1 MYSKLFSSLD
11 RDVFC
16 WKWTKCVLIA
26 DPSAWTP
33 QGQIAH
39 ITDRLY
45 WKKRPFHGREG
56 MWIRGERE
64 KQGKWREERACANRS
79 NKKSA
84 HVFVSSTSL
93 PWSSTRSRFIKYL
106 TTILRRGQ
114 KGQKTR
120 REEEAKEMKRGRDLR
135 HINNIKSV
143 SLLVSSLSSSIIAK
157 EPIYKISYDNVTII
171 LR

>member
-1 MYSKLFSSLD
+1 MFSAENEQNAFWLQIPLHGHRKVRSL
-11 RDVFC
+11 
-16 WKWTKCVLIA
+16 T
-26 DPSAWTP
+26 S
-33 QGQIAH
+33 Q
-39 ITDRLY
+39 TDYTGRS
-45 WKKRPFHGREG
+45 GREG

-64 KQGKWREERACANRS
+64 KQGKWREKGACAHRI

-84 HVFVSSTSL
+84 HMFVSSPSL

-135 HINNIKSV
+135 HRNNIKSV
-143 SLLVSSLSSSIIAK
+143 SMLVSSPSSSIIDK

-171 LR
+171 LQ